1 MMDDLLEDL
10 KKGKIILLD
19 GATGTELNKRGLE
32 FGLETTLAHEKH
44 FMKVIDIAE
53 EYALAGSEIVL
64 TNTFGASRTSLDR
77 YGEGER
83 TDEINF
89 SATDI
94 MIGVPFIYLAGSVG
108 PSTGEFNYGM
118 EGYGQSADDFYKV
131 FTEQISALK
140 RGRVDLI
147 ALETFMCYEEAEQA
161 LRASKDLEMVTAV
174 SFSFNYE
181 QNNDKYATMYG
192 ADINKLVGLKDA
204 DIVGFNC
211 GDVTLEQSVELTRR
225 IRDNTDKP
233 IWVKPNGGPPAEP
246 EKCSTPEQFAEYGE
260 RIIEAG
266 AKLIG
271 GCCLT
276 TPQHIY
282 ALNTVIERYNGPE

>member
-1 MMDDLLEDL
+1 
-10 KKGKIILLD
+10 
-19 GATGTELNKRGLE
+19 LNKKGLE
-32 FGLETTLAHEKH
+32 FGRETTLAHEDH
-44 FMKVIDIAE
+44 FIEILELAE
-53 EYALAGSEIVL
+53 EYAVSGSDIVL
-64 TNTFGASRTSLDR
+64 TNTFGASRISLDR

-89 SATDI
+89 TAADI
-94 MIGVPFIYLAGSVG
+94 MVGVPFIYLAGSIG

-118 EGYGQSADDFYKV
+118 EGDGCSADDFYKT
-131 FTEQISALK
+131 FSEQIAALK
-140 RGRVDLI
+140 RGKVDLI

-174 SFSFNYE
+174 SFAFNYE
-181 QNNDKYATMYG
+181 QGNDRYATMYG
-192 ADINKLVGLKDA
+192 ADIDKLVDLKDA

-211 GDVTLEQSVELTRR
+211 GDVTLEQSVELTSR

-260 RIIEAG
+260 EIIEAG
-266 AKLIG
+266 ANLIG

-276 TPQHIY
+276 TPEHID
-282 ALNTVIERYNGPE
+282 ALREVVEVYNN